1 MILIKNTQRKIFL
14 DIPKIHHEV
23 ENILQIL
30 GYAGFDLGIWFTS
43 DATIRTYNRQYRHQ
57 DKPTDVLSFPY
68 HSELKAGEQITVTH
82 PDDKNLGDLIVSPA
96 YVERNAQ
103 ELGVTF
109 EHRLRVILI
118 HGICHLLGYDH
129 IKDEDYMVMHA
140 KEQDILKKLSTL
152 Q

>member
-140 KEQDILKKLSTL
+140 KEQDILKN
-152 Q
+152 

>member
-140 KEQDILKKLSTL
+140 KEQDLLKKLSTL